1 MKSLGEYPFFVLSII
16 MSLLFIVSLFTIGML
31 DKTIVCINIIVFGIL
46 GIGSWIIF
54 LTKWENDKHLIA
66 TGKVATGKLIKDS
79 IKYQISRTGYRI
91 SANVSVY
98 EEETNRVL
106 LFKDEVLTS
115 FEKANLVKAEQKE
128 IPVKV
133 IYDEKNPKRYII
145 YLREAVERLV

>member
-16 MSLLFIVSLFTIGML
+16 MSLLFIVSLFTIGVP

-54 LTKWENDKHLIA
+54 LTKWKNDKHLIA
-66 TGKVATGKLIKDS
+66 TGKVVTGKLIKDS

-98 EEETNRVL
+98 EKETNRVL

-128 IPVKV
+128 IFVKV

-145 YLREAVERLV
+145 YLREAIERLV

>member
-16 MSLLFIVSLFTIGML
+16 MSLLFIVSLFTIGVL
-31 DKTIVCINIIVFGIL
+31 EKTIVCINIMVFGML
-46 GIGSWIIF
+46 GIVSWIIF
-54 LTKWENDKHLIA
+54 LTKWKNDKHLIA
-66 TGKVATGKLIKDS
+66 TGKVVTGKLIKDS

-98 EEETNRVL
+98 EKETNRVL

-128 IPVKV
+128 ILVKV

-145 YLREAVERLV
+145 YLREAVERLE